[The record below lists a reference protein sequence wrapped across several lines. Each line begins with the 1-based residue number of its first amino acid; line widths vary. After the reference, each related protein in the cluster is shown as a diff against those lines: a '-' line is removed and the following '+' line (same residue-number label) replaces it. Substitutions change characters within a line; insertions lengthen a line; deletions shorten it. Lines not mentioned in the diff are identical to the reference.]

1 MRKRNQRWVSTLVVA
16 FLLLQNAIPLLAV
29 TVPVGTTIQLE
40 VSNTISSTNAYVG
53 QKVNFK
59 VLNDVA
65 IAGKL
70 VVKGGARAYG
80 KIVSVD
86 NSGMLGKPGNLS
98 IQLTRVTA
106 TDGSNIPISANSVL
120 KGEDKSGTAIIVTLI
135 LCIFGLFIKG
145 GDAVLQAG
153 SIIEADVI
161 SAVDVDTNNIVNQ
174 PEHISAPIKELQ
186 QGVRLEITTNDGE
199 VIIGNLES
207 KEKNEISLL
216 DTKTLYQIQVKKI
229 NSVIDNSGNNVTGR
243 LFSLPDF
250 KSKTKYNWN
259 SITVKEIK

>member
-1 MRKRNQRWVSTLVVA
+1 MKKRNLNVVSMVVVI
-16 FLLLQNAIPLLAV
+16 FLLLQNAIPLLAL
-29 TVPVGTTIQLE
+29 TVPVGTIIQLE

-65 IAGKL
+65 IAGNL
-70 VVKGGARAYG
+70 VVKGGARAFG

-106 TDGSNIPISANSVL
+106 VDGSNIPISANSVL

-161 SAVDVDTNNIVNQ
+161 SAVDIDTSNIVNQ
-174 PEHISAPIKELQ
+174 PQSFTNPVKELK
-186 QGVRLEITTNDGE
+186 QGARLEITTFDGE
-199 VIIGNLES
+199 LFIGNLES
-207 KEKNEISLL
+207 KEKNVISLF

-229 NSVIDNSGNNVTGR
+229 NSVIDNSGNNITGK
-243 LFSLPDF
+243 LLSLPDF
-250 KSKTKYNWN
+250 KSSTKYNWN